1 MTRAAAISCP
11 SAQPDMQDARVFGVI
26 GGSGESPRVSYLRE
40 TPLLDAKLVRR
51 LGVIQPTQV
60 FRFAARCEEARC
72 AHFDGQHCTL
82 AQRIVE
88 TLDPV
93 VDALP
98 SCLVRAS
105 CRWYAEQGAKACFRC
120 PQVVTVIP
128 PGNAPLNRA
137 ALPASG
143 AG

>member
-1 MTRAAAISCP
+1 MR
-11 SAQPDMQDARVFGVI
+11 
-26 GGSGESPRVSYLRE
+26 
-40 TPLLDAKLVRR
+40 
-51 LGVIQPTQV
+51 
-60 FRFAARCEEARC
+60 
-72 AHFDGQHCTL
+72 TL

-105 CRWYAEQGAKACFRC
+105 CRWYAEQGAQACFRC

-137 ALPASG
+137 ALPTAPSSDPSDCG
-143 AG
+143 